1 MALRFLEREVRLLL
15 SGSGRADLAEA
26 AIGDVGFT
34 DDGGTIYVHLHP
46 RRGWPGRA
54 QGRVFVLAWEDYVP
68 AGGNRLHCYRWL
80 VSEARR
86 SIAENAEKIAL
97 WLEGR

>member
-1 MALRFLEREVRLLL
+1 VALPFLERELRALLAAR
-15 SGSGRADLAEA
+15 GRGDLADA
-26 AIGDVGFT
+26 AAGIIGFT

-46 RRGWPGRA
+46 RAGWAGRA

-68 AGGNRLHCYRWL
+68 GGVDRMRCYRWL
-80 VSEARR
+80 VQEARR
-86 SIAENAEKIAL
+86 SLAENGDKIIR

>member
-1 MALRFLEREVRLLL
+1 MPLRFLENEFRSLLDER
-15 SGSGRADLAEA
+15 GRSDLMEA
-26 AIGDVGFT
+26 AVGRIGFT

-46 RRGWPGRA
+46 RPGWRGRA

-68 AGGNRLHCYRWL
+68 DGGNRLRCYRWL
-80 VSEARR
+80 VTEARR
-86 SIAENAEKIAL
+86 SLRENPDKIIR